1 MSPFPPLVLVFCF
14 LSLFACQQE
23 EPVPASQPSGIV
35 IASQA
40 YLDNFGEPPQGKAG
54 EAFARVGYLPVRKAP
69 GKVRAF
75 PLFLFSKDRELQ
87 QILSRLTGGELVFPE
102 SSGLYSPFPNDLK
115 VTSASTDKGTQTLS
129 LMTQQSWSAD
139 DIASAGL
146 AMAAT
151 VLQFEQTNKVFIMLN
166 GQPLPQMPADGY
178 VRDPGTLI
186 AVEPPSLVLMAG
198 MWEKGTDNLDE
209 LLVEFDRPIKVNSFK
224 LYNSSEGS
232 IEGEYFT
239 SIFQMAVVVLSGDKA
254 LYKEGDVLRAEWDVV
269 DFMGRVNSGSSTMP
283 LRRYE
288 H

>member
-1 MSPFPPLVLVFCF
+1 MSLFPPLVLAFCF

-40 YLDNFGEPPQGKAG
+40 YLENFGEPPQGKAG

-87 QILSRLTGGELVFPE
+87 QILSRLTGKELVFPE
-102 SSGLYSPFPNDLK
+102 SSGLYSPFTNDLK
-115 VTSASTDKGTQTLS
+115 VTSASNEKGTQTLS
-129 LMTQQSWSAD
+129 LMTQQSWPAD

-178 VRDPGTLI
+178 VPDPGTL
-186 AVEPPSLVLMAG
+186 ADVEPPSLVLMAG
-198 MWEKGTDNLDE
+198 MWEQGTDNLDE
-209 LLVEFDRPIKVNSFK
+209 LLVEFDRPVKVNNFK
-224 LYNSSEGS
+224 LYNSSENS

-239 SIFQMAVVVLSGDKA
+239 SIFQMAVVVLPGDKT
-254 LYKEGDVLRAEWDVV
+254 LYKEGDVLRAEWEVV